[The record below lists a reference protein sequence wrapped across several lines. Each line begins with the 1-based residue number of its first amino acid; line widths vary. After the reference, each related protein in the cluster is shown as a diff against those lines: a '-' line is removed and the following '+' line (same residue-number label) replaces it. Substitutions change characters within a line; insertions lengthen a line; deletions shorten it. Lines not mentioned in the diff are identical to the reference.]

1 MTSRSQQPAA
11 AAKRLALKPA
21 LTLEG
26 HTDTIPSIS
35 YFPDGKR
42 IISGSSDKTTRQWD
56 LRSGKEIK
64 EARDIYQQDV
74 HAVGVSR
81 DGRWVVTADG
91 YFDTG
96 ELSVCEV
103 ETGAVTIFEGRS
115 PINCIDIS
123 ADSTLLATG
132 SYDYTVRIW
141 SLDAGKLIAGPFRS
155 ADEVGAVRFTH
166 DSKKLVVKL
175 LWWNYLEVWDIQSQ
189 KLDVK
194 VGNFFFF

>member
-1 MTSRSQQPAA
+1 M
-11 AAKRLALKPA
+11 
-21 LTLEG
+21 G
-26 HTDTIPSIS
+26 
-35 YFPDGKR
+35 
-42 IISGSSDKTTRQWD
+42 
-56 LRSGKEIK
+56 
-64 EARDIYQQDV
+64 

-123 ADSTLLATG
+123 ADCTLLATG

-141 SLDAGKLIAGPFRS
+141 SLDAGKPIAGPFRS